1 MKMTMLK
8 DLKLDRIID
17 NYNIIINGK
26 NFYDHTIDSDTKQ
39 YEEIRKLTTGQGED
53 YTNVCLSDYNY
64 IRNHYRLIVIDLSK
78 LKELDADPKAVQ
90 QKELVGQ
97 LKKTNDNTNVEYMFI
112 LMIFE

>member
-39 YEEIRKLTTGQGED
+39 YKEIRKLTTRQGED
-53 YTNVCLSDYNY
+53 YTNVCLWDYNY
-64 IRNHYRLIVIDLSK
+64 IKNHYRLIAIDLSK
-78 LKELDADPKAVQ
+78 LKELDADPKAAQ

-97 LKKTNDNTNVEYMFI
+97 LKKTNDNTNVEYMFV
-112 LMIFE
+112 LTIFE

>member
-1 MKMTMLK
+1 MKITL
-8 DLKLDRIID
+8 
-17 NYNIIINGK
+17 
-26 NFYDHTIDSDTKQ
+26 
-39 YEEIRKLTTGQGED
+39 
-53 YTNVCLSDYNY
+53 NVCLSDYNY